1 MKRFFFLSMLAMFLG
16 TFALTSCKKEQKED
30 PTVVTVDVTDIT
42 ATSAT
47 VSVSVA
53 GAAPQMVRFTEP
65 VPVESLDFDVNDQ
78 AAVAKYASKGSAV
91 GTPYSSKFTELAPVT
106 EYFTAA
112 VAFDANFTVVS
123 TASKVFTTIVP
134 DNAIGDT
141 AGAGEITNDR
151 W

>member
-1 MKRFFFLSMLAMFLG
+1 MKRFFVLTMLAMFLG

-30 PTVVTVDVTDIT
+30 PTEVVVDIADIT
-42 ATSAT
+42 AASAT
-47 VSVSVA
+47 INVTVT
-53 GAAPQMVRFTEP
+53 GAAPQMVRFVAP
-65 VPVESLDFDVNDQ
+65 VAVEALDFDIKDES
-78 AAVAKYASKGSAV
+78 AVAKYASKGSAV
-91 GTPYSSKFTELAPVT
+91 STPYSSKATELAPAS

-112 VAFDANFTVVS
+112 VAFDANFSVVS
-123 TASKVFTTIVP
+123 VSSKTFTTLVP